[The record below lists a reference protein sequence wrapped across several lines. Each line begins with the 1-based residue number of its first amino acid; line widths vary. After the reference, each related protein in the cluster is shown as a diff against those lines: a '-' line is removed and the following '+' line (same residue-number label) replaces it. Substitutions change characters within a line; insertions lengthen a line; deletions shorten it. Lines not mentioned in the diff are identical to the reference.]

1 MNQTEIV
8 NLEDL
13 VTSKHMY
20 RKFNQLWSFD
30 HANQVLSQLESDNN
44 YKGYGLLRLFKCLL
58 LQFMEDVSDRELE
71 RFLAENL
78 AAKWFC
84 GFGLSDDTP
93 HFTLFGKLRKKIGTN
108 RLSDIFANLRAQL
121 KSHGVMSE
129 VFTFV
134 DATHLISKANL
145 WDERDKAIQAKYEKL
160 NNETLPKVAHDAQA
174 RIGAKSN
181 NKFWYGYKQH
191 TAVDMPSGLID
202 KVAITPAN
210 VTDGAGLEYVCP
222 KGGAIHADK
231 AYCIEPAVSIAKAN
245 NCHLAAIKK
254 NNMKNKNKDQDRWYS
269 KIRAPYERVFSQRNQ
284 RVRYCGVAKN
294 QFAAFMLA
302 LCHNLKRLI
311 VLDLPNLRLTQG
323 NCAY

>member
-13 VTSKHMY
+13 VPASHMY
-20 RKFNQLWSFD
+20 RRFNQLWGFEY
-30 HANQVLSQLESDNN
+30 ANQILRQLESDNN

-71 RFLAENL
+71 RFISENL

-84 GFGLSDDTP
+84 GFGISEATP

-108 RLSDIFANLRAQL
+108 HLSDVFANLRVQL
-121 KSHGVMSE
+121 KSHGVMSD

-145 WDERDKAIQAKYEKL
+145 WDERDKAIEAKYEKL
-160 NNETLPKVAHDAQA
+160 NNETLPKVARDTQA
-174 RIGAKSN
+174 KIGAKSK

-191 TAVDMPSGLID
+191 TSVDMPSGLID

-210 VTDGAGLEYVCP
+210 VTDAAGLKHVCP
-222 KGGAIHADK
+222 KSGAIYVDK
-231 AYCIEPAVSIAKAN
+231 GYCVAPAVTTAKAN
-245 NCHLAAIKK
+245 GCHLAAIKK
-254 NNMKNKNKDQDRWYS
+254 DNMKNKNKDQDRWYS
-269 KIRAPYERVFSQRNQ
+269 KIRAPYERVFSKRNQ

-294 QFAAFMLA
+294 QFAAFMYA
-302 LCHNLKRLI
+302 MCHNLKRLV
-311 VLDLPNLRLTQG
+311 VLNLPELRL
-323 NCAY
+323 A